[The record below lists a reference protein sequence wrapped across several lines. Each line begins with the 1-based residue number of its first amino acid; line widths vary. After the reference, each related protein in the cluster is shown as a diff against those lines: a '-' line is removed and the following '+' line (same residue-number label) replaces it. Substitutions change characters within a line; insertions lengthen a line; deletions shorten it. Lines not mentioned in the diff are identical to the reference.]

1 MEIIKKYY
9 RIDRKNISFLKFI
22 IEAYDGIAIITT
34 VDRFN
39 GIIMF
44 RIPPGCENGV
54 DAVLQDLRKNI
65 WIEEYITDVN
75 EDNKMMDT
83 KYLYINTFG
92 CQMNVYDSQQII
104 SQLNSLGYKVS
115 ESLDAAELIIV
126 NTCAIR
132 EKAEQKAF
140 SFLGRLAILKR
151 KKPGLIICVGG
162 CVAQQEGIRI
172 LERFSYIDLVFGT
185 HALNRLPEH
194 ILNISTKRCRI
205 SDVEVTNEIMEFSS
219 AGFPINNNRVTRFV
233 TIMRGCDNY
242 CTYCV
247 VPHVRGPEISRKPEN
262 IIDEI
267 RGLVDAGVQEVTLL
281 GQNVNSYGIKEGLCS
296 FPKLLKLV
304 SETDGLFRI
313 RFTTSHPKDLSEELI
328 FAFRDLEKLCNHIHL
343 PVQSGSNNI
352 LKRMNRKYTRE
363 LYLENIDKLRKISPD
378 IAITSDVIVGFP
390 GETEDDFKATLDLV
404 KEVEFD
410 SLFTFEY
417 SDRIKAPA
425 AKFSDKISD
434 DIKNRRLRELLE
446 VQEYYT
452 AKKNLALVGSNEFI
466 LVDGFSKKQ
475 DVVNGQKKFEGIYWS
490 GRTSTNKIVN
500 FTFGGSLPEDNI
512 FIGKKIDVKIE
523 KAFLHSLLGKPVNL
537 KPKPFEAKKEE
548 IYAA

>member
-1 MEIIKKYY
+1 MKK
-9 RIDRKNISFLKFI
+9 KS
-22 IEAYDGIAIITT
+22 
-34 VDRFN
+34 
-39 GIIMF
+39 
-44 RIPPGCENGV
+44 
-54 DAVLQDLRKNI
+54 
-65 WIEEYITDVN
+65 
-75 EDNKMMDT
+75 
-83 KYLYINTFG
+83 LYINTFG

-104 SQLNSLGYKVS
+104 SQLNPIGYEVS
-115 ESLDAAELIIV
+115 ESLDEADLIIV

-132 EKAEQKAF
+132 EKAQQKAF
-140 SFLGRLAILKR
+140 SFFGRLAVLKR
-151 KKPGLIICVGG
+151 KKPGLIICAGG
-162 CVAQQEGIRI
+162 CVAQQEGKRI

-185 HALNRLPEH
+185 HALKRLPEH
-194 ILNISTKRCRI
+194 IINISKKRCRI
-205 SDVEVTNEIMEFSS
+205 SDVEMTDEILEFPSVASQVTNNI
-219 AGFPINNNRVTRFV
+219 VTRFV

-247 VPHVRGPEISRKPEN
+247 VPHVRGPEISRKPEH

-267 RGLVDAGVQEVTLL
+267 RKLVDSGVQEVTLL

-296 FPKLLKLV
+296 FPELLRLV
-304 SETDGLFRI
+304 SETEGLFRI
-313 RFTTSHPKDLSEELI
+313 RFTTSHPKDLSQELV
-328 FAFRDLEKLCNHIHL
+328 FAFRDLDKLCNHIHL

-363 LYLENIDKLRKISPD
+363 LYLEKIDKLRKISPD

-434 DIKNRRLRELLE
+434 DIKNGRLRELLE
-446 VQEYYT
+446 LQEYYT
-452 AKKNLALVGSNEFI
+452 TKKHRALVGSNELI

-475 DVVNGQKKFEGIYWS
+475 DVASDRKGSEGIYWS

-500 FTFGGSLPEDNI
+500 FTSGDFFLKDDIS
-512 FIGKKIDVKIE
+512 IGKKINVKIE

-537 KPKPFEAKKEE
+537 IPKPSKKKEE
-548 IYAA
+548 THAA

>member
-1 MEIIKKYY
+1 M
-9 RIDRKNISFLKFI
+9 KNIKSPLIPLWQRGKLKKI
-22 IEAYDGIAIITT
+22 KI
-34 VDRFN
+34 R
-39 GIIMF
+39 
-44 RIPPGCENGV
+44 
-54 DAVLQDLRKNI
+54 
-65 WIEEYITDVN
+65 
-75 EDNKMMDT
+75 MDK

-104 SQLNSLGYKVS
+104 SQLTPLGYELS
-115 ESLDAAELIIV
+115 ESLDAADLIIV

-140 SFLGRLAILKR
+140 SFFGRLAVLKR

-162 CVAQQEGIRI
+162 CVAQQEGRKI

-185 HALNRLPEH
+185 HALKRLPEH
-194 ILNISTKRCRI
+194 ILNISTKRRRI
-205 SDVEVTNEIMEFSS
+205 SDVEMDNEILEFPS
-219 AGFPINNNRVTRFV
+219 AGSPITNGGATGFV

-247 VPHVRGPEISRKPEN
+247 VPHVRGPEMSRKPDN
-262 IIDEI
+262 IINEI
-267 RGLVDAGVQEVTLL
+267 RGLVDTGMQEVTLL
-281 GQNVNSYGIKEGLCS
+281 GQNVNSYGTKEGLCS

-304 SETDGLFRI
+304 SEIDGLYRV

-363 LYLENIDKLRKISPD
+363 LYLEKIDKLRKISPD
-378 IAITSDVIVGFP
+378 MAITSDVIVGFP
-390 GETEDDFKATLDLV
+390 GETEDDFKATIDLV

-410 SLFTFEY
+410 SLFTFQY

-425 AKFSDKISD
+425 AKFSDKITD
-434 DIKNRRLRELLE
+434 DIKNIRLRELLE
-446 VQEYYT
+446 IQEYYT
-452 AKKNLALVGSNEFI
+452 KKKHRALIGSNELI

-475 DVVNGQKKFEGIYWS
+475 DVGSGQEEFEGIYWS
-490 GRTSTNKIVN
+490 GRTSTNKVVN
-500 FTFGGSLPEDNI
+500 FTFGNSFHEDDI
-512 FIGKKIDVKIE
+512 SIGKIIDVKIE
-523 KAFLHSLLGKPVNL
+523 KALLHSLLGKPVKT
-537 KPKPFEAKKEE
+537 KPKPFEAQKEE
-548 IYAA
+548 THAA

>member
-1 MEIIKKYY
+1 M
-9 RIDRKNISFLKFI
+9 KNI
-22 IEAYDGIAIITT
+22 A
-34 VDRFN
+34 
-39 GIIMF
+39 
-44 RIPPGCENGV
+44 
-54 DAVLQDLRKNI
+54 
-65 WIEEYITDVN
+65 
-75 EDNKMMDT
+75 MD

-104 SQLNSLGYKVS
+104 NQLHPLGYELS
-115 ESLDAAELIIV
+115 EFLDKADLVIV

-140 SFLGRLAILKR
+140 SFLGRLNNLKR
-151 KKPGLIICVGG
+151 KKPGLVVCVGG

-172 LERFSYIDLVFGT
+172 LKRFPYIDLVFGT

-194 ILNISTKRCRI
+194 ILNISAKRCRI
-205 SDVEVTNEIMEFSS
+205 SDVEMNHEIIEFSS
-219 AGFPINNNRVTRFV
+219 TASPNVKDGVARFV

-267 RGLVDAGVQEVTLL
+267 RRLVDTGVQEVTLL

-296 FPKLLKLV
+296 F
-304 SETDGLFRI
+304 SELIKRVNDICDLFRI
-313 RFTTSHPKDLSEELI
+313 RFTTSHPKDLSDELI
-328 FAFRDLEKLCNHIHL
+328 YSFRDLEKLCNHIHL
-343 PVQSGSNNI
+343 PVQSGSNKV

-363 LYLENIDKLRKISPD
+363 LYLEKIDKLRKTSPG

-390 GETEDDFKATLDLV
+390 GETEDDFKATLDLL

-410 SLFTFEY
+410 SLYTFEY

-425 AKFSDKISD
+425 ANFPYKISD
-434 DIKNRRLRELLE
+434 DIKKRRLRELLQL
-446 VQEYYT
+446 QEYYT
-452 AKKNLALVGSNEFI
+452 EKKNRVLVGSNEVVLI
-466 LVDGFSKKQ
+466 EGFSKRQ
-475 DVVNGQKKFEGIYWS
+475 DVADERKEFEGFYWS

-500 FTFGGSLPEDNI
+500 FIAENSFYEDNV

-523 KAFLHSLLGKPVNL
+523 KAFLHSLLGKPVNINGV
-537 KPKPFEAKKEE
+537 KKEE
-548 IYAA
+548 TYAA